1 MAERISK
8 ADLDQMLRGINLRH
22 GHPAGT
28 ERYTE
33 GSAGVARP
41 TVGWYHLVGEWGG
54 WKLAQTINADGG
66 RRDVLGIGAVPKRVM
81 YYLLRAYSS
90 GMDAERGERS

>member
-1 MAERISK
+1 MADKITK
-8 ADLDQMLRGINLRH
+8 ADLDQMLRGINVRH
-22 GHPAGT
+22 GHPDGT

-33 GSAGVARP
+33 GSDGVARP
-41 TVGWYHLVGEWGG
+41 TVGWYSLTGEWGG
-54 WKLAQTINADGG
+54 WKLVQTINSDGG

-90 GMDAERGERS
+90 GMDAEKGGQ